1 MVLIP
6 ISVNPDAVK
15 NTKKMVAQIEQ
26 RMMMDALTG
35 RGRQDVEDLEW

>member
-1 MVLIP
+1 MIPSLLIQMRLK
-6 ISVNPDAVK
+6 ILRK
-15 NTKKMVAQIEQ
+15 WWLQIEQ

>member
-1 MVLIP
+1 MIP
-6 ISVNPDAVK
+6 SLLTQMRIK